1 MRAALVLAAMGHP
14 GCGLRK
20 TYQRANMMT
29 IAGVPMH
36 NFGLRHLQSDGVGEQ
51 FEWVLIL
58 QEGSTVDSFCSVETC
73 KTRGHT
79 GGVPFVSVVATTT
92 ELTKMLEVHSAEVVS
107 AEPDIKVYIPDDI
120 VSPESSGPASASSP
134 WHLDRVGRSRSS
146 FTGKG
151 VHIYVMD
158 TGVRSTHV
166 DFGGR
171 AIPTLDTLAGNG
183 VPVECNGDPTCAT
196 DYHGHGTHVAS
207 SAGGTNYGIAPE
219 STIHI
224 MKVCCGRGTNTLA
237 GMDYIVQNANRP
249 AIMTVSLASQGRS
262 ESARQAVDRV
272 VGAGVTVTVGAAN
285 DDVDTCTMTYGFIPS
300 AISVGATD
308 SNDRRA
314 VFSNWGSCNDIYAP
328 GVAIFGAWNTGDEDT
343 RAISGTSMA
352 TPVVA
357 GAAALLL
364 EQDPARSPQK
374 VLDELLS
381 MSIRG
386 VITDLQPG
394 DPDMLVSVVP

>member
-1 MRAALVLAAMGHP
+1 M
-14 GCGLRK
+14 
-20 TYQRANMMT
+20 
-29 IAGVPMH
+29 
-36 NFGLRHLQSDGVGEQ
+36 
-51 FEWVLIL
+51 
-58 QEGSTVDSFCSVETC
+58 
-73 KTRGHT
+73 
-79 GGVPFVSVVATTT
+79 SVVATTT
-92 ELTKMLEVHSAEVVS
+92 ELSKILEAHSAEVVS
-107 AEPDIKVYIPDDI
+107 AEPDIKVYIPDDT
-120 VSPESSGPASASSP
+120 SEGDSGPSSASAL
-134 WHLDRVGRSRSS
+134 WHLDRVGRARSPFS
-146 FTGKG
+146 GRG

-183 VPVECNGDPTCAT
+183 VPIECNGDPSCGT

-224 MKVCCGRGTNTLA
+224 MKVCCGAGTNTLA
-237 GMDYIVQNANRP
+237 GMDYIVQNAVRP

-262 ESARQAVDRV
+262 ESARQAVNRV

-285 DDVDTCTMTYGFIPS
+285 DNVDTCTMTYGFIPS

-314 VFSNWGSCNDIYAP
+314 VFSNWGTCNDIYAP
-328 GVAIFGAWNTGDEDT
+328 GVSIFGAWNNADEGT
-343 RAISGTSMA
+343 RTISGTSMA

-374 VLDELLS
+374 VLDELLA